1 MLRTMTGLCLSGL
14 LSLACFAQS
23 DTNASAK
30 KPATPETSQIPAK
43 QFYHLNFVVQE
54 LANDRVVNS
63 RSYSMTMDDGGQ
75 SSIRAGENIPFSA
88 AASTTKEQW
97 QSQSWQQ
104 IHVGVNIDCRRLDV
118 TRNGVALQVKAE
130 ITSVMEGHEAD
141 TPRAP
146 ASAPVIRQNQW
157 ESYVTLPIKQ
167 PTILFSSDDP
177 ASKRTMQLKLTVTP
191 VR

>member
-1 MLRTMTGLCLSGL
+1 MLRSMMVLCLSGVMIL
-14 LSLACFAQS
+14 PCFAQNEAS
-23 DTNASAK
+23 KSAK
-30 KPATPETSQIPAK
+30 KSDTSQASAGTAK

-54 LANDRVVNS
+54 LENGQVMNS

-75 SSIRAGENIPFSA
+75 SSIRAGENIPF
-88 AASTTKEQW
+88 ASTTGTSTE
-97 QSQSWQQ
+97 WQQ
-104 IHVGVNIDCRRLDV
+104 IHVGINIDCRRLEV
-118 TRNGVALQVKAE
+118 TPSGVSLQVKAE
-130 ITSVMEGHEAD
+130 ISSVIEGHEAD

-157 ESYVTLPIKQ
+157 ESYVTLLLKQ
-167 PTILFSSDDP
+167 PTVLFSSDDP